1 MTGPEEIKRP
11 SGQVANEALGLIA
24 ATEEDIQTPAV
35 DQGIDAEGTD
45 LAVKAEK
52 MGMVKGIQAI
62 AEVHGAGKNF
72 GVVTGRPFQKDEG
85 ETAMPG
91 NFAGQFDILIFK
103 PAKGNGPERHARRAK
118 RSGNHPGIQASAE
131 HEGRIIR
138 MANELAGGTFEDVPQ
153 GINVVLMG
161 AIAGLVVIQGPVGL
175 KMQAAR
181 ADFQDGGR
189 GNGFDLLVKGAV
201 AQNHG
206 KPEKFDEGTQIQAA
220 IQSGMAE
227 QGREI
232 VGKPEDARSAVVE
245 KRAGGEAVGDDP
257 QRVVA
262 GIVDQEEKRAAEVA
276 KHGRSAGV
284 QSREQF
290 GDDRKKKLLG

>member
-1 MTGPEEIKRP
+1 M
-11 SGQVANEALGLIA
+11 
-24 ATEEDIQTPAV
+24 
-35 DQGIDAEGTD
+35 
-45 LAVKAEK
+45 
-52 MGMVKGIQAI
+52 
-62 AEVHGAGKNF
+62 
-72 GVVTGRPFQKDEG
+72 
-85 ETAMPG
+85 
-91 NFAGQFDILIFK
+91 
-103 PAKGNGPERHARRAK
+103 
-118 RSGNHPGIQASAE
+118 
-131 HEGRIIR
+131 
-138 MANELAGGTFEDVPQ
+138 
-153 GINVVLMG
+153 
-161 AIAGLVVIQGPVGL
+161 
-175 KMQAAR
+175 
-181 ADFQDGGR
+181 
-189 GNGFDLLVKGAV
+189 LVKGAV

-220 IQSGMAE
+220 IQSGIAE
-227 QGREI
+227 QGRKM